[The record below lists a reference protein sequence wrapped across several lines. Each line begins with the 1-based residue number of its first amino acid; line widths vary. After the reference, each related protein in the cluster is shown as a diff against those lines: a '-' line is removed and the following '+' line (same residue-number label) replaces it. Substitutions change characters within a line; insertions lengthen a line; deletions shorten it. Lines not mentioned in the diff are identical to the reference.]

1 MSNSNIPTWLQ
12 NTIPAII
19 TTVVS
24 VLITLWVGKEIMEAR
39 YEDLRQIVHENR
51 AVMDEIRTTRDTN
64 RDAEKDQTIILTE
77 IRMLQTQ
84 IDLLRAEMG
93 R

>member
-24 VLITLWVGKEIMEAR
+24 VLITLWVDKEIMEAR

-51 AVMDEIRTTRDTN
+51 AVMDEIRTTRYTN